1 MRISE
6 FWIHVADRLW
16 ELVAFG
22 GLTACLTLSE
32 CPPKHSAHLHG
43 HEMGYGL
50 FRYKVVSI
58 QVYSGEEEK
67 VPLTWLKERRAF
79 TQNVFLVHA
88 KTLPEVK
95 EIFVQ
100 FHCLSSYQNDLFRN
114 DFEPK
119 RPFP

>member
-1 MRISE
+1 
-6 FWIHVADRLW
+6 
-16 ELVAFG
+16 
-22 GLTACLTLSE
+22 
-32 CPPKHSAHLHG
+32 
-43 HEMGYGL
+43 MGTGRFDIKS
-50 FRYKVVSI
+50 FRYKFTQWKS
-58 QVYSGEEEK
+58 K
-67 VPLTWLKERRAF
+67 KFHLLWLKERRAF

-119 RPFP
+119 RPFSMR